1 MIDRNELKA
10 FLDEKYLQYNTPDF
24 IKDDPI
30 QLPHLFS
37 TKEDIEIVGFIVA
50 IIAWGNRKSIIKSGE
65 KLIQILQE
73 NPYEFVM
80 NYEGQPLQFVHRT
93 FNSSDLSYFLLSLK
107 NIYTKYGSLENAFA
121 LKADEQGIKARIINF
136 RDIFLEL
143 PHENRIEKHL
153 SNPEKNS
160 SAKRLNMFL
169 RWMVR
174 GEGRGVDFGI
184 WNSIATSELHLPL
197 DVHTGN
203 IGRKLGILTRTQNDW
218 KAVEEIQSILVEFD
232 PVDPVKYDFA
242 LFGLGV
248 YQELED

>member
-1 MIDRNELKA
+1 MIDRKELKT
-10 FLDEKYLQYNTPDF
+10 FLDEKYVQYHTPNF

-30 QLPHLFS
+30 QLPHLFRN
-37 TKEDIEIVGFIVA
+37 KEDIEIVGFIVA
-50 IIAWGNRKSIIKSGE
+50 TIAWGNRKSIIKSGE

-93 FNSSDLSYFLLSLK
+93 FNSNDLSYFLLSLK
-107 NIYTKYGSLENAFA
+107 NIYTKYGSLESAFA
-121 LKADEQGIKARIINF
+121 LKAGEEGIKARIINF
-136 RDIFLEL
+136 RTIFLEL
-143 PHENRIEKHL
+143 LHESRVEKHL
-153 SNPEKNS
+153 SNPDKNS

-174 GEGRGVDFGI
+174 DSGREVDFGL
-184 WNSIATSELHLPL
+184 WKSISTSELHLPL

-218 KAVEEIQSILVEFD
+218 KAVAEIQSVLVEFD
-232 PVDPVKYDFA
+232 PIDPVKYDFA

>member
-1 MIDRNELKA
+1 MIDRKELKA
-10 FLDEKYLQYNTPDF
+10 FLDEKYLQYHTPNF
-24 IKDDPI
+24 IQDDPI
-30 QLPHLFS
+30 QLPHLFRN
-37 TKEDIEIVGFIVA
+37 KEDIEIVGFIVA
-50 IIAWGNRKSIIKSGE
+50 TIAWGNRKSIIKSGE

-93 FNSSDLSYFLLSLK
+93 FNGDDLSYFLLSLK

-121 LKADEQGIKARIINF
+121 LKAGEQGIKSRIINF
-136 RDIFLEL
+136 RNIFLEL
-143 PHENRIEKHL
+143 PHESRVEKHL

-174 GEGRGVDFGI
+174 DSGREVDFGL
-184 WNSIATSELHLPL
+184 WKSISPSELHLPL

-218 KAVEEIQSILVEFD
+218 KAVAEIQSVLVEFD
-232 PVDPVKYDFA
+232 PNDPVKYDFA

-248 YQELED
+248 YDEL